1 MFGKKIPKTTLT
13 CLAVVAIVLIILY
26 MGTDFFNE
34 AALPFEHF
42 KTPELKLSLYP
53 KKDFDDTSSQQKVEL
68 TLDSGK
74 GWRIFNNKTIVEAG
88 IDPTQ
93 IKSIEKD
100 DDIVMVLYKTDKK
113 NSTSR
118 SIYFYSK
125 KDLGSKWS
133 GKLKSLAIFRKSYFE
148 KYSSDPAVIYTGK
161 EYSGTSAKL
170 WLLPKESSAKFDAND
185 LEFAGIYK
193 KRISSL
199 TTGGKWKVKGH
210 TTENNKRGGKN
221 EYEKTMEQNYKKLPQ
236 ANKKVDGSYSL
247 DNKFSSF
254 TVYRTD
260 NNPQDE

>member
-13 CLAVVAIVLIILY
+13 CIAIVAIVLIILY
-26 MGTDFFNE
+26 FTGFINKNK
-34 AALPFEHF
+34 LPFEHF

-53 KKDFDDTSSQQKVEL
+53 KKDYKDTSTQQKVEL
-68 TLDSGK
+68 TLNSGK
-74 GWRIFNNKTIVEAG
+74 GWRIFNNRTIVEAG
-88 IDPTQ
+88 IDPTK

-100 DDIVMVLYKTDKK
+100 DDIVMVLYRTSK
-113 NSTSR
+113 NNGTTR
-118 SIYFYSK
+118 SIYFDSK

-133 GKLKSLAIFRKSYFE
+133 GGVKSLTIFRKSFFE

-170 WLLPKESSAKFDAND
+170 WLLPKESSAKFDSSD
-185 LEFAGIYK
+185 LEFVGIYK

-199 TTGGKWKVKGH
+199 TTGGKWKVTGH
-210 TTENNKRGGKN
+210 TTTNNRRGGKK
-221 EYEKTMEQNYKKLPQ
+221 EYEKTMEKNYKKLPQ

-254 TVYRTD
+254 TVYRTK
-260 NNPQDE
+260 NNPQA